1 MPCAP
6 HRLYWFKS
14 NVFSQVTIGGP
25 DQHGTTVNTDGD
37 PRADEPTTL
46 DRRVAGRDAV
56 AGSPVVVL
64 FGAPALTD
72 HVGRRTPIGRR
83 ETQLL
88 AYLALHR
95 DRPHPRHVLASVLWP
110 DLPEGRARKSL
121 STTLW
126 RLRRDFE
133 ERGIERE
140 HFLLRTGSTTVELV
154 VHRPEALDVATF
166 EAALDPLQPGDLQ
179 DPVRLRATEAAV
191 ALYRGDLLEGF
202 YEEWVVLH
210 RERLRL
216 AYLNALGA
224 LMAHHRH
231 ADPARAVGHG
241 EAILRADPLRE
252 SVHRALM
259 RLHVDLGQRAR
270 ALRQYEAC
278 REILRDEL
286 GVSPME
292 ETRALHG
299 RILRG
304 EPAEAPSPRTPDT
317 PWRSPDARRPAAD
330 RIARLSA
337 ELERIARH
345 LDRARRLLGD
355 PPSEPGEGE
364 GDPL

>member
-1 MPCAP
+1 M
-6 HRLYWFKS
+6 
-14 NVFSQVTIGGP
+14 N
-25 DQHGTTVNTDGD
+25 GD
-37 PRADEPTTL
+37 IDPGADEPTTL

-56 AGSPVVVL
+56 AGAPVVTL
-64 FGAPALTD
+64 FGAPALID
-72 HVGRRTPIGRR
+72 HVGRRTAIGRR

-166 EAALDPLQPGDLQ
+166 EAALDRLRPDALHDL
-179 DPVRLRATEAAV
+179 VHLRATEAAV

-202 YEEWVVLH
+202 YEEWAVLH

-216 AYLNALGA
+216 TYLSALGA
-224 LMAHHRH
+224 LMAHYRH
-231 ADPARAVGHG
+231 TDPARAVAHG
-241 EAILRADPLRE
+241 EAILRTDPLRE

-259 RLHVDLGQRAR
+259 RLHVDLGHRTR
-270 ALRQYEAC
+270 ALRQYEMC
-278 REILRDEL
+278 RTLLRDEL
-286 GVSPME
+286 GVGPME

-304 EPAEAPSPRTPDT
+304 EPVEGRPRAASEPK
-317 PWRSPDARRPAAD
+317 WRSPEMRRPVTD
-330 RIARLSA
+330 RIERLSA

-345 LDRARRLLGD
+345 LERARRLLAD
-355 PPSEPGEGE
+355 PRSRP
-364 GDPL
+364 DDDD